1 MCLDTFSIIMVL
13 DYISNHY
20 DIWKIT
26 SLYGVSDIAKSEV
39 ITTTRNLQIYF
50 KLVGDF
56 YYKKCSGMNYLSTPI
71 IFYEKFEWYSVL
83 LQTLVC
89 IYIYHN
95 RIFQN
100 NIWCFNSKQKLI
112 NCSQVFE
119 VLFIDSV
126 EKKEKMK
133 RGMGWITF
141 AYECITTCI
150 RYLSLTW

>member
-1 MCLDTFSIIMVL
+1 MVL

-56 YYKKCSGMNYLSTPI
+56 YYKKCSGMNYLSAPI
-71 IFYEKFEWYSVL
+71 IFSWKVSMTPFITNYG
-83 LQTLVC
+83 
-89 IYIYHN
+89 IYLHGLFILYF
-95 RIFQN
+95 FQN
-100 NIWCFNSKQKLI
+100 NIWCFNRRHKLI
-112 NCSQVFE
+112 NCSQVFQ

-126 EKKEKMK
+126 EKKGENEAKQ
-133 RGMGWITF
+133 GMNHI
-141 AYECITTCI
+141 CI
-150 RYLSLTW
+150 RVHNHMHKISFSHLVR